1 MEPVAEF
8 GKPWGADDSAIRDN
22 QEPIQSEAFCRTRN
36 LRERAP
42 ADDHLWRVEL
52 GHAHHIAGR
61 LFTCEPGPRLRYPL
75 KNLIH

>member
-36 LRERAP
+36 LRERARP
-42 ADDHLWRVEL
+42 MITSGAWNLATRT
-52 GHAHHIAGR
+52 IAGR
-61 LFTCEPGPRLRYPL
+61 LFTCEPGPRLRLPAQ
-75 KNLIH
+75 NLIH